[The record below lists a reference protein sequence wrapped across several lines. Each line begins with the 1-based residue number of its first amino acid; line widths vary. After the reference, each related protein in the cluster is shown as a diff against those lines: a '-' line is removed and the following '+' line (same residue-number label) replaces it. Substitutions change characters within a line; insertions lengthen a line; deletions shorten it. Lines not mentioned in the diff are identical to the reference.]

1 VLTPATGYG
10 VDWAVISGINS
21 FERWHDYF
29 GFGTSGSTF
38 GIITAL
44 MTIGNFCGSYFLA
57 LQDVYGRR
65 AVNFTGNVIVIV
77 AGLMQGLATNLN
89 VFMAGRFLL
98 GFGSALMSSSQY
110 MAEVAPLHMRGRLVG
125 IFGAC
130 FQIGSVVFLAVMYAF
145 QSIETVSINDF
156 HATHVQADLSFR
168 TELVMAD
175 SFAVG
180 VPVPNDRLY
189 HHFLV
194 VPGISTLPRPKEQ
207 ARKGSK
213 RHRKVHD
220 KLRRR

>member
-1 VLTPATGYG
+1 MSYSFKWLVVSSPTCVTGYG
-10 VDWAVISGINS
+10 VDWAVISGINA
-21 FERWHDYF
+21 FDQWHDYF

-65 AVNFTGNVIVIV
+65 AINFAGNAIVIV
-77 AGLMQGLATNLN
+77 AGLMQGLATNLS

-110 MAEVAPLHMRGRLVG
+110 MAEIAPLHMRGRLVG

-145 QSIETVSINDF
+145 QSIENVSTSKLHGI
-156 HATHVQADLSFR
+156 HAEADWSL
-168 TELVMAD
+168 
-175 SFAVG
+175 
-180 VPVPNDRLY
+180 
-189 HHFLV
+189 
-194 VPGISTLPRPKEQ
+194 
-207 ARKGSK
+207 
-213 RHRKVHD
+213 
-220 KLRRR
+220 

>member
-1 VLTPATGYG
+1 MAGYG
-10 VDWAVISGINS
+10 VDWAVISGINA
-21 FERWHDYF
+21 FEQWHDYF

-65 AVNFTGNVIVIV
+65 AVNFAGNAIVIV
-77 AGLMQGLATNLN
+77 AGLMQGLSTNLG

-110 MAEVAPLHMRGRLVG
+110 MAEIAPLHMRGRLVG

-145 QSIETVSINDF
+145 QSIENVSISKLIGL
-156 HATHVQADLSFR
+156 HA
-168 TELVMAD
+168 EAD
-175 SFAVG
+175 S
-180 VPVPNDRLY
+180 
-189 HHFLV
+189 
-194 VPGISTLPRPKEQ
+194 LP
-207 ARKGSK
+207 
-213 RHRKVHD
+213 
-220 KLRRR
+220 